1 MLASK
6 NRLNAGTFDRDA
18 RSVAVPRPGAANAA
32 PAAGVTRVSQRII
45 ALLACASIVFLGG
58 CASTGGAYAP
68 LQSRPQP
75 SQSVAQ
81 SLPLPEGLEEGSAQ
95 AAGPVD
101 PAKTS
106 ESVRLGS
113 GSFINRDLAS
123 RGPAGAGASGE
134 VTFNFEGES
143 LHAVIKIILGD
154 FLQENYVIAPGVQG
168 TVTFSTAKPLR
179 GDQALSILE
188 MLLRWNNATAVW
200 QDGRY
205 TILPVSQALPGN
217 LTPRTGPAGSARGY
231 EVRAV
236 PLQFISAVE
245 MEKLL
250 KPYAKPEGIINVD
263 PARNMLVIAGTAAE
277 LANYLQT
284 VEIFDVDWLA
294 GMSVGTYRLEQA
306 EASKVVGELEKVF
319 GEGAGTPLS
328 GMFRFI
334 ALEGVNSI
342 IVITPQPRYLGQVQE
357 WIERLDAGGS
367 QSGSR
372 LYVYDVKNVKATDL
386 AGTLGEVFGGQPRQ
400 TSRSQSGSVAPG
412 LEPVR
417 ASTLGRGE
425 QPRFDNNPEPARVD
439 ATALAFG
446 AASLPGGGDPGLPG
460 GGASGP
466 VVDAAGGIALGSEEN
481 VRVSA
486 IEENNQLLVKATS
499 QQWESIRRVIE
510 RLDQIPLQVHI
521 EAKIVS
527 VTLNDALEYGV
538 SSFFEGLVP
547 GDFADAAAAR
557 NSWSSVS
564 GRIQGGSSLWNFVG
578 PNASAALNLLQ
589 TVTNAKVL
597 SSPSLLVLNNKS
609 ATINVGLQIP
619 VNSVS
624 IGVPGGGVGGNLGTS
639 SYTQYLQTGITLNV
653 TPRVN
658 PGGLVFM
665 EVQQEDSQP
674 GAASE
679 GGNREITTRN
689 ISSEI
694 AVQSG
699 ETIILGGLIQQTDSW
714 SSSGLPFLNRIPV
727 LGGLFG
733 NKKRGDLRTELL
745 VVITPRVVTNT
756 DDARKLTDDYI
767 RQFRGLQPLRV
778 INDTPTADQP

>member
-1 MLASK
+1 M
-6 NRLNAGTFDRDA
+6 
-18 RSVAVPRPGAANAA
+18 
-32 PAAGVTRVSQRII
+32 SQRII
-45 ALLACASIVFLGG
+45 GLLACASLVFLGG
-58 CASTGGAYAP
+58 CASTGGNYAP

-75 SQSVAQ
+75 SQPVAQ
-81 SLPLPEGLEEGSAQ
+81 SVPLPEGLEE
-95 AAGPVD
+95 
-101 PAKTS
+101 S
-106 ESVRLGS
+106 ESESAGESKDEQAKEAVRLGS

-143 LHAVIKIILGD
+143 LHAVVKAILGD

-205 TILPVSQALPGN
+205 TILPVAQALPGN

-263 PARNMLVIAGTAAE
+263 PARNMLVLAGTAAE

-306 EASKVVGELEKVF
+306 EAAKVVTELEKVF

-334 ALEGVNSI
+334 PLEGVNSI
-342 IVITPQPRYLGQVQE
+342 IVITPQPRYLSQVQE

-386 AGTLGEVFGGQPRQ
+386 AGTLGEIFGGQPRQ
-400 TSRSQSGSVAPG
+400 PRASQSGAVAPG
-412 LEPVR
+412 LDPVR

-425 QPRFDNNPEPARVD
+425 QPRFDNNPQPARVD
-439 ATALAFG
+439 ATELAFG
-446 AASLPGGGDPGLPG
+446 TASPPSSGGGSGIPGVDG
-460 GGASGP
+460 VSGP

-521 EAKIVS
+521 EAKIISVS
-527 VTLNDALEYGV
+527 LNDTLEYGV

-547 GDFADAAAAR
+547 EAFAGAAAAR

-564 GRIQGGSSLWNFVG
+564 GRIQSGGSLWNFVG
-578 PNASAALNLLQ
+578 PNASAALDLLQ
-589 TVTNAKVL
+589 TVTNTKVL
-597 SSPSLLVLNNKS
+597 ASPSLLVLNNKS
-609 ATINVGLQIP
+609 ATINVGQQIP

-665 EVQQEDSQP
+665 EVQQEDSSP

-679 GGNREITTRN
+679 GGNREISTRN

-699 ETIILGGLIQQTDSW
+699 ETIILGGLIQQTDARGSN
-714 SSSGLPFLNRIPV
+714 GLPFLSRIPV
-727 LGGLFG
+727 VGGLFG
-733 NKKRGDLRTELL
+733 RQTRDDLRNELL
-745 VVITPRVVTNT
+745 VMITPRVVTNS
-756 DDARKLTDDYI
+756 DEARKLTDDYI

-778 INDTPTADQP
+778 VNETPAADQP